1 MDEYRIGIVAH
12 EKRRQYAEK
21 LYSDVNA
28 DSINFDD
35 GKLGCDASHKLM
47 WTRLSEMPAQWSVLL
62 EDDAAPA
69 PDFRNQLS
77 MALTASPEPIVS
89 LYMGRLKPE
98 KWQAPMQAAIT
109 EADTTGAH
117 WITTNA
123 AIHAVGIAIHTT
135 LIPDLLKYWRDW
147 LPADQAISSWTR
159 RTNRH
164 IAYTHPSLINHL
176 DIPTVIK
183 RRQDGMTRTPGRIA
197 WHTGGHTQWN
207 SDTIAMPNPL
217 DTPRHQRQRS
227 A

>member
-1 MDEYRIGIVAH
+1 MTAH
-12 EKRRQYAEK
+12 SAATATTKPYGPGTNTTPPQP
-21 LYSDVNA
+21 
-28 DSINFDD
+28 
-35 GKLGCDASHKLM
+35 G
-47 WTRLSEMPAQWSVLL
+47 PSVL
-62 EDDAAPA
+62 EDDAQPVD
-69 PDFRNQLS
+69 DFTHQLEQ
-77 MALTASPEPIVS
+77 ALQASPEPIVS
-89 LYMGRLKPE
+89 LYMGRMKPE

-109 EADTTGAH
+109 EANTTGAH

-197 WHTGGHTQWN
+197 WHTGTHDEWN
-207 SDTIAMPNPL
+207 SAAVSMPNPL
-217 DTPRHQRQRS
+217 DTPRTQRQRT